1 MAIRVTRETD
11 EYDRDPPIV
20 MQFYHSH
27 ALPYLMVKWQAEI
40 ERRYNAVPRSLREAE
55 LTPKLAVLG
64 ETSGDVAWQ
73 LFRAYLDKLE
83 DALANIVRRHSPSF
97 WIHLHRRLRPML
109 ADNGESKTDD
119 TTVALVRSIAE
130 LAYAKHGDFARTNDL
145 GPILQTRLESFLD
158 GAWYEATAHAL
169 RSKLKAKK
177 LYQTIKWSKQ
187 VVMTDFRVDD
197 LLDVFG
203 IEGLSYEYWWAS
215 AQMRSI
221 GKGAIVKWDPSETPS
236 LRYKDTGVH
245 PLCFDLYDERNSGKA
260 GFYTRLGTWLDSAG
274 RPEKI
279 DATSADQIHFAQLA
293 PNPMVQEYPVW
304 RPDEAAFGR
313 GYGATNFGIGTFSLA
328 KFLEQNAFMAK
339 SFAKKHGVALEVVL
353 FAIWAASFFAVFT
366 GVTSHLPSMDKRITR
381 TLMNWENLQWRGY
394 TMVGLD
400 QSQLAE
406 ESVLFAELLEHPQ
419 TFSVVDVRRG
429 LDFITLSADAQ
440 KNIGLWSGGKRPI
453 LIPAVGGLMIDLAA
467 VIPFLYTIFFGLKKV
482 DNVGGQ
488 TFEDSVRTATRS
500 RKLDLC
506 LQGIVRWPTGNPRE
520 VDLGI
525 RTGNRLTVVECFSY
539 ELPLDF
545 EVGKPSVFEKRKE
558 FLVKKIDQAKTLAE
572 RIRLHP
578 RGTNFDVAWAED
590 IDWRVVSPFVE
601 FAWEIDE
608 TFFDEQGLPRVLQ
621 ADELLDLLTDGKI
634 PAQRFVHYVREFRG
648 VKPAGRWY

>member
-1 MAIRVTRETD
+1 MKREKD
-11 EYDRDPPIV
+11 DRDRDAPVV

-27 ALPYLMVKWQAEI
+27 VLPYLIIKWRTEI
-40 ERRYNAVPRSLREAE
+40 EQRYKDVPRSLREAD
-55 LTPKLAVLG
+55 LAPKLAALG
-64 ETSGDVAWQ
+64 ETRGDPAWQ
-73 LFRAYLDKLE
+73 VFRAYLNKLE
-83 DALANIVRRHSPSF
+83 DALASVVRRHSPSF

-119 TTVALVRSIAE
+119 TTVALVRRIAE
-130 LAYAKHGDFARTNDL
+130 LAYAKHGDIARTDDL

-158 GAWYEATAHAL
+158 GAWYEGTAYAL
-169 RSKLKAKK
+169 RSKLKAKR

-203 IEGLSYEYWWAS
+203 IEGLCYEYWWAS

-221 GKGAIVKWDPSETPS
+221 GKGAIVKWDSAKTPS
-236 LRYKDTGVH
+236 LRYNDAGVH
-245 PLCFDLYDERNSGKA
+245 PLCFDLYDERNSSKA

-274 RPEKI
+274 PPEKI
-279 DATSADQIHFAQLA
+279 DASSADQIHFAQLT
-293 PNPMVQEYPVW
+293 PNPMAQEYPVW
-304 RPDEAAFGR
+304 RPDKAAFGR

-328 KFLEQNAFMAK
+328 KFLEQNAFMAE
-339 SFAKKHGVALEVVL
+339 SFAKKHGVALEAVA

-366 GVTSHLPSMDKRITR
+366 GVTSHLRSMDQGMTR
-381 TLMNWENLQWRGY
+381 TLMNWQNLQWRGY

-406 ESVLFAELLEHPQ
+406 ESVWFAKVLGHPQ
-419 TFSVVDVRRG
+419 TFSVEDVRRG
-429 LDFITLSADAQ
+429 LDFITLGAVAQ
-440 KNIGLWSGGKRPI
+440 RNIGLWSGGKRPI

-467 VIPFLYTIFFGLKKV
+467 IVPFLYTIFFGLKKV

-488 TFEDSVRTATRS
+488 TFEDSIRAASRL
-500 RKLDLC
+500 RKLDVC
-506 LQGIVRWPTGNPRE
+506 LQGIIRWPTGNPRE

-525 RTGNRLTVVECFSY
+525 RTGNRLTAIECFSY

-558 FLVKKIDQAKTLAE
+558 FLIKKIAQAKTLAE
-572 RIRLHP
+572 RMRLEP
-578 RGTNFDVAWAED
+578 KGTNFDVSWAEE

-608 TFFDEQGLPRVLQ
+608 TFFDERGLPRVLQ
-621 ADELLDLLTDGKI
+621 AEELLDFLTDGKI
-634 PAQRFVHYVREFRG
+634 PAQRLVRYVRDFRG